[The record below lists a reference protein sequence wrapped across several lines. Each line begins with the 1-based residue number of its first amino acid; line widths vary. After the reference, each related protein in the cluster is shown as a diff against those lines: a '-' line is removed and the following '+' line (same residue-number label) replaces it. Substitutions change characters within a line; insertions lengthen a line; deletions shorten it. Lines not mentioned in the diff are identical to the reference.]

1 MKYCFYSIFYFLLML
16 NVNVY
21 NALKQGD
28 GINANELTMEQLLP
42 LRTSV
47 DVTIFSQDIYLGSQL
62 ALKVKG
68 LRLNADHQFE
78 VKLGNSN

>member
-1 MKYCFYSIFYFLLML
+1 MF

-28 GINANELTMEQLLP
+28 GINANELTMEKLLP
-42 LRTSV
+42 LRT
-47 DVTIFSQDIYLGSQL
+47 IFPQDIYLGSQL

-68 LRLNADHQFE
+68 LWLNADHQFE
-78 VKLGNSN
+78 VKLGNLN